1 MCKLIKKFYLMI
13 IRNLNRLNLNYL
25 INIFVKNFSLDGY
38 INFGSTLA
46 NKYFIK
52 KIIESKF
59 YLEIGAG
66 NSTLLADSFNK
77 LFFSIE
83 TSKNF
88 FYLVK
93 KRIKK
98 KNNIKFFN
106 LGIVGEYSYPIFIYK
121 SKSLKYIK
129 FIEKFLKLKK
139 FPDLILVD
147 GRYRVLILIE
157 LFKYKKK
164 IIDNDT
170 CILLD
175 DYQNRSYYK
184 ILNKLYLIKKI
195 GRMAQLTPKKDFV
208 IKNKDLFENY
218 YYDSR

>member
-1 MCKLIKKFYLMI
+1 MI

-98 KNNIKFFN
+98 KK
-106 LGIVGEYSYPIFIYK
+106 
-121 SKSLKYIK
+121 
-129 FIEKFLKLKK
+129 
-139 FPDLILVD
+139 
-147 GRYRVLILIE
+147 
-157 LFKYKKK
+157 
-164 IIDNDT
+164 
-170 CILLD
+170 
-175 DYQNRSYYK
+175 
-184 ILNKLYLIKKI
+184 
-195 GRMAQLTPKKDFV
+195 
-208 IKNKDLFENY
+208 
-218 YYDSR
+218 